1 MHKRR
6 RAVCG
11 PVVSGRLA
19 ANQGTP
25 PIRPENGM
33 APEHEAFA
41 AWYAKQKG
49 WDLEEGFRLEMLS
62 YDSGKQL
69 AGGHEHGALGNRRLQ
84 AIPAL
89 TASLDNQAEIIA
101 IGNTNPWPPASMHAR
116 TAPSSGIPATTPFI
130 PKWRAR
136 AARYAGKPSCAPQ
149 APPRTIPCTSG
160 WKPSA

>member
-1 MHKRR
+1 MPNK
-6 RAVCG
+6 
-11 PVVSGRLA
+11 
-19 ANQGTP
+19 
-25 PIRPENGM
+25 
-33 APEHEAFA
+33 
-41 AWYAKQKG
+41 KG

-69 AGGHEHGALGNRRLQ
+69 MAGMNTAHWEIAACG

-101 IGNTNPWPPASMHAR
+101 IGNDESLATGIYAR
-116 TAPSSGIPATTPFI
+116 KDSPILGHTGYNALYPEMAGTG
-130 PKWRAR
+130 
-136 AARYAGKPSCAPQ
+136 ARYAGKPSCAPQ